1 VTHNLPEEH
10 EQVDPVGLGRLLNLV
25 SSSIQTV
32 GERALAPAGITLSQW
47 KVLGTLWQDEPLRVT
62 DLAARMRL
70 DQAATSRLVARLER
84 QGHLERAPHPED
96 GRSTQLALSESG
108 RQAARQCAALL
119 APVLPRVMEG
129 LEEEQLAALLR
140 ALRRLD
146 ANLEALL
153 EEVGR

>member
-1 VTHNLPEEH
+1 MDSAE
-10 EQVDPVGLGRLLNLV
+10 LGRLLNLV

-32 GERALAPAGITLSQW
+32 GERALAPAGVTLSQW

-84 QGHLERAPHPED
+84 LGHLDRSPHPSD
-96 GRSTQLALSESG
+96 GRSTQLTLSEAG
-108 RQAARQCAALL
+108 RQAGRQCAALL
-119 APVLPRVMEG
+119 APVLPRLVEG
-129 LEEEQLAALLR
+129 FEEAELGALLR

-146 ANLEALL
+146 TNLEVLL
-153 EEVGR
+153 EDVER